1 MVENTNESGDERHS
15 PKFEV
20 ETFEGMRVT
29 NERMRP
35 PQPPDDVI
43 SCADDIRASL

>member
-1 MVENTNESGDERHS
+1 MVEDIDETSEERRS
-15 PKFEV
+15 PRFEV

-29 NERMRP
+29 NERMAP